1 MVDYTPA
8 EAGMRRLIVIRN
20 RLKGLSDLFEK
31 EIAPSLAIHYG
42 ILHLVQFLD
51 AYHELM
57 GALDKREKKRV
68 LCATGLISGVTE
80 RSDGLRAVRNDWVAH
95 LQGKG
100 RFTED
105 ASAFLRRAGLSG
117 DPSAYYEMM
126 ASVIAFVDAAAA
138 LLPDIARRAVEKF
151 NRTGDAGPEWHC
163 VDLDRIDQNVRAKLD
178 AVREKANRLFPG
190 VQWGPPLGSA
200 GARLGPLGPA
210 GMGADA
216 AGGGGR
222 RKGGGELR

>member
-1 MVDYTPA
+1 MIDYTPA
-8 EAGMRRLIVIRN
+8 ELNIRRLIVIQNHLR
-20 RLKGLSDLFEK
+20 GLCSLFERG
-31 EIAPSLAIHYG
+31 IAPSLAIHYG

-57 GALDKREKKRV
+57 GALDEREKRRV

-80 RSDGLRAVRNDWVAH
+80 RSDGLRAMRNDWVAH

-100 RFTED
+100 WFTED
-105 ASAFLRRAGLSG
+105 ASDFFRRVGLSG
-117 DPSAYYEMM
+117 DPSVYYEMM
-126 ASVIAFVDAAAA
+126 ASVIAFVDAVAA
-138 LLPDIARRAVEKF
+138 LLPDVSRQAVEKF
-151 NRTGDAGPEWHC
+151 NRTGDAEPEWHC
-163 VDLDRIDQNVRAKLD
+163 VDPGRINQNVRAKLD
-178 AVREKANRLFPG
+178 AVRERADRMLPG

-210 GMGADA
+210 GMGAGA

>member
-1 MVDYTPA
+1 MIDYTPA
-8 EAGMRRLIVIRN
+8 ELNMRRLIVIQN
-20 RLKGLSDLFEK
+20 HLKGLSDLFER

-51 AYHELM
+51 AYHKLM
-57 GALDKREKKRV
+57 RALDEQEQGRV
-68 LCATGLISGVTE
+68 LCATYLISGVTK

-105 ASAFLRRAGLSG
+105 ASDFLRRAGLSG

-138 LLPDIARRAVEKF
+138 LLPDTARRAVEKF
-151 NRTGDAGPEWHC
+151 NRTGDAKPKYHC
-163 VDLDRIDQNVRAKLD
+163 VDLDRINQNIRARLD
-178 AVREKANRLFPG
+178 AVRERANQKFPG
-190 VQWGPPLGSA
+190 MQWGPSLGSA
-200 GARLGPLGPA
+200 GARLGPLGPVDMTV
-210 GMGADA
+210 GA
-216 AGGGGR
+216 AGGDGQ